1 MLYVK
6 TAVRRTRQHEAT
18 LARELQPVVDRI
30 DAVQHMRADER
41 VSVMPYSTGQC
52 IDVLAFGSIRG
63 NRGQPT

>member
-41 VSVMPYSTGQC
+41 VSVMP
-52 IDVLAFGSIRG
+52 
-63 NRGQPT
+63 